1 MSFDVEEFVH
11 YQLSNAEVRG
21 YPFPHFYVSPVFP
34 PDFYALLQNN
44 LPPTDWYSPIDD
56 TDSVT
61 WRDPAEKEKSAYPER
76 FIADLAEVEE
86 REQRAGS
93 GELWRGVA
101 EWLMADRFRSAV
113 LARFQSGIVER
124 FGQGSRISTS
134 IDARLVRDFTRYAI
148 GPHTDSEAKLVSLL
162 FYLPAN
168 DAMSHL
174 GTSIYAP
181 KDPSFRCNGGAH
193 YPFELFKK
201 VATMPFAPNALFAFL
216 KTDHSF
222 HGVDQ
227 IVDREVERNLLL
239 YNIYV
244 RRVTRPAEA
253 AKPAAG
259 RRWPWSGRAAR

>member
-11 YQLSNAEVRG
+11 YQLANAEVRS
-21 YPFPHFYVSPVFP
+21 YPFPHFYVAPAFP
-34 PDFYALLQNN
+34 PDFYALLQKS
-44 LPPTDWYSPIDD
+44 LPPTDWYRPIDD

-61 WRDPAEKEKSAYPER
+61 WRDSAERDKSAYPER
-76 FIADLAEVEE
+76 FITDLAEIEE
-86 REQRAGS
+86 REQREGT

-113 LARFQSGIVER
+113 LAKFQPGIVGR
-124 FGQGSRISTS
+124 FGAGSKLSTS
-134 IDARLVRDFTRYAI
+134 IDARMVRDFTRYAI

-168 DAMSHL
+168 DAISHL

-181 KDPSFRCNGGAH
+181 RDPSFRCDGGAH
-193 YPFELFKK
+193 YDFELFKK
-201 VATMPFAPNALFAFL
+201 VATMPFAPNALFGFL

-244 RRVTRPAEA
+244 RRVTRGAEPAKA
-253 AKPAAG
+253 PG
-259 RRWPWSGRAAR
+259 RRWPWSSRGK